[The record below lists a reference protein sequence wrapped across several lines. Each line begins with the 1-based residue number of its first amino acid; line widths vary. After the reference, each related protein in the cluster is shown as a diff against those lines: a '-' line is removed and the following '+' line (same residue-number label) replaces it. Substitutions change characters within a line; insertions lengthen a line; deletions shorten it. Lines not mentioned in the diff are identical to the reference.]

1 MCHRAGNRKRREI
14 KGSGNIARERLKLIL
29 DAEKQRLDDDT
40 LRQIQQEIG
49 SVITKYVD
57 IEPEN
62 IEVKVILKGYSNSS
76 NRSAQLMA

>member
-1 MCHRAGNRKRREI
+1 MCRRAENRKRKETD
-14 KGSGNIARERLKLIL
+14 GSGNIARERLRLIL
-29 DAEKQRLDDDT
+29 DAEKQKLDDDT

-49 SVITKYVD
+49 GVITKYVD